1 MAENQPVGEDEAR
14 LARFPAENPNPV
26 LRIGATGTLLYAN
39 DASHRLFLDW
49 DLTAGKA
56 APERLQQAAAEV
68 AAKRTFE
75 SEHRGRIFSF
85 SVVRVEESGYVN
97 FYAQDVTDSRRL
109 EAELGQQAMLLD
121 LAPVLVRD
129 MDNRIVF
136 WGRGAQRLYG
146 YSSEEALGRNCIE
159 LLRTESPATFAEI
172 VEMLKRRGTWELELT
187 RRTRDGSRVV
197 VASHWALYHDTRGRP
212 ARILEANTDITLR
225 KEMEEN
231 IKQWNTRLEETV
243 LERTANL
250 RAAKEQAE
258 RADRAKSEFLANM
271 SHELRTPLN
280 AIIGF
285 SQMLIDGRAGALSP
299 VQKEY
304 LNDVLASGNH
314 LLDLVSDILDLT
326 KIAAGK
332 LDLNPQLFSVR
343 QAIDRSCAT
352 VRPMPA
358 AKNIT
363 VETNTPSGDD
373 LVYLDPIRFVQILQN
388 LLSNA
393 VKFTPANGH
402 VDITISFDEQQRI
415 HIAVK
420 DNGIGIRKEDFP
432 RLFQAFE
439 QGDSGFAKRQQ
450 GTGLGLALTRKII
463 ELQHG
468 LISVESEPGKGSTFT
483 VILPIDERA
492 AMKSRKPAGVA
503 VA

>member
-1 MAENQPVGEDEAR
+1 
-14 LARFPAENPNPV
+14 
-26 LRIGATGTLLYAN
+26 LYAN

-280 AIIGF
+280 AI
-285 SQMLIDGRAGALSP
+285 S
-299 VQKEY
+299 
-304 LNDVLASGNH
+304 NH

-468 LISVESEPGKGSTFT
+468 SISVESEPGKGSTFT